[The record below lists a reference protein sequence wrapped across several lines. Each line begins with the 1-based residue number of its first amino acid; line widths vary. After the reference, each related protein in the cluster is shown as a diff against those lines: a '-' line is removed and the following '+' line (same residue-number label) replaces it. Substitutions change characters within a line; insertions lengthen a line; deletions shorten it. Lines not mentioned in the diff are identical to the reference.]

1 MLVPISKLENI
12 VFSRAV
18 VSAIQVNI
26 RNELNIDK
34 LIDFVSHA
42 PGLFPNTNS
51 IVVSTIL
58 ILVYG
63 QLMYFQGRNTAAMC
77 KYQKIPKYRD
87 FRINVRI
94 FMLVF
99 MILFVKDIESVV

>member
-18 VSAIQVNI
+18 VSAIQINI

-42 PGLFPNTNS
+42 PGLFPMPNGLL
-51 IVVSTIL
+51 VSTIL
-58 ILVYG
+58 IIVYG
-63 QLMYFQGRNTAAMC
+63 QLMYFQGHATAIC

-87 FRINVRI
+87 FRGNVRI
-94 FMLVF
+94 FLLVF